1 MEHVQN
7 VQQRWPI
14 VMFVQ
19 MGVNVQLVQVHII
32 QVEVDVHCVQVKDA
46 VHVIRQVE
54 HVQPVQVDII
64 SQVALVHPAPVR

>member
-32 QVEVDVHCVQVKDA
+32 QVEVDVHYVQVKN
-46 VHVIRQVE
+46 VQVVIRQVE
-54 HVQPVQVDII
+54 HVQPVPVDII
-64 SQVALVHPAPVR
+64 SQVAPVQHVPVR